1 MNFLVCLDCDG
12 YYQLEDNE
20 NPDDFESCQCGGK
33 LTYTNNIE
41 YYFEAKSTFNMDNEL
56 KRKLEEIKDLEKAY
70 KYHSHKYYNAK
81 AHIDDLLSNVYNK
94 LPGK

>member
-33 LTYTNNIE
+33 LTYTNDIE

-70 KYHSHKYYNAK
+70 KYHSHKYYCAK